1 MSITISDFLRIL
13 IYDGEA
19 IGGQPVKATQ
29 TTLAVLLPI
38 FIKFSENSL
47 IGKGAYLIM
56 PRNKFGSISKRIVIT
71 VLVLLLWRSLN
82 IELVTP
88 SWQFKLSTVPSSTT
102 EQIQNLLKTN

>member
-1 MSITISDFLRIL
+1 
-13 IYDGEA
+13 
-19 IGGQPVKATQ
+19 
-29 TTLAVLLPI
+29 
-38 FIKFSENSL
+38 
-47 IGKGAYLIM
+47 M

-102 EQIQNLLKTN
+102 EQIQNLLKMN